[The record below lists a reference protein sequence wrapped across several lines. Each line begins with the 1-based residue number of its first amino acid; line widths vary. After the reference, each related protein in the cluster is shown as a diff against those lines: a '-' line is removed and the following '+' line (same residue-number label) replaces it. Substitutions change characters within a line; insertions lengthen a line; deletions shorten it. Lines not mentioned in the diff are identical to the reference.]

1 MLSKPYHTELGL
13 GEENGQA
20 YGVETY
26 LSAQANFRSQTR
38 DVRPCRHGGKMRYPC
53 SSCRSLALDHVGI
66 EYDCHGTAHTT
77 TRLPNIEPHPGKS
90 HKKETNKGLLQ
101 QAPKPSGRQGGKG
114 KLVSKLSV
122 PRHTQPPKEVLLYT
136 NWTSRH
142 VSCWKILGTFY
153 SFALNFLVSS
163 FCTRSV
169 LERRF
174 SHRGINNFGFSRL
187 PKPPPQNLPM
197 WEISKKMS
205 TAPYRAGLLSC
216 RGEP

>member
-1 MLSKPYHTELGL
+1 MTVTARHIPLVGDPLSDFLTQNLIQENPTRRKPIGL
-13 GEENGQA
+13 
-20 YGVETY
+20 
-26 LSAQANFRSQTR
+26 R
-38 DVRPCRHGGKMRYPC
+38 
-53 SSCRSLALDHVGI
+53 
-66 EYDCHGTAHTT
+66 
-77 TRLPNIEPHPGKS
+77 
-90 HKKETNKGLLQ
+90 Q

-153 SFALNFLVSS
+153 SFALNLLVSS

-187 PKPPPQNLPM
+187 PKPPPQNLPL